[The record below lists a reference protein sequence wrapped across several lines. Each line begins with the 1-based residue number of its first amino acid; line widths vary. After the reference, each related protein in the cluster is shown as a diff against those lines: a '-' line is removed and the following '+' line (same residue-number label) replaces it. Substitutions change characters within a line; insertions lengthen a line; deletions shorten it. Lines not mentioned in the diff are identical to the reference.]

1 MSDKWWDMSDDELDD
16 LFREASDKVEIPFDQ
31 SSLDKLK
38 NKLEPQPAIIPESR
52 YKYERWLLLLFLLC
66 FVGGITIYYFTKNNL
81 AERLTTKTEVKKNQL
96 ESPKEVSKASKQST
110 TKEEELTKN
119 IVNPNAVSAV
129 ENTKTVVQPK
139 EQSSVE
145 SVDKSTVIENKVD
158 AVSKR
163 NEKNNPKSLKIF
175 KSTPSLSKN
184 KITSKSFTN
193 FNHTSPTQEL
203 SNIRQKEQHSA
214 GQKIIDNIGQKT
226 IGEDVSSTQGNLVSD
241 NALKTSES
249 LALLT
254 SKPLKPLKSAL
265 EITLPEFEESS
276 SEPHI
281 SPLVKSNKFSRFGVR
296 LSIAPDANGVETL
309 SGFALGKS
317 AGILFEYNIT
327 KRIVIQTGAV
337 YSSKKYSTGIE
348 NYHAWAKNW
357 TTRPVL
363 PTSVEGDCQ
372 ILDIPFNIR
381 YNVLQK
387 AKDTWFVSVG
397 ASSYLMLTEG
407 YDYYYPEGVT
417 VPTNF
422 PRSVSWKRD
431 NDYFMSSLNISFGFE
446 KRINNHLSIQ
456 AEPYLKTPLKE
467 VGRGKVNLYSSGIMF
482 SLKYGF

>member
-16 LFREASDKVEIPFDQ
+16 LIREASDKVEIPFDQ

-38 NKLEPQPAIIPESR
+38 NKLAPQSAIIPKSR

-66 FVGGITIYYFTKNNL
+66 FVSGITIYYFTKNNL
-81 AERLTTKTEVKKNQL
+81 TEKLTTETQLNNNQL
-96 ESPKEVSKASKQST
+96 ESQKEVSKASKQST
-110 TKEEELTKN
+110 TKGEELSEN
-119 IVNPNAVSAV
+119 ITNANAVSV
-129 ENTKTVVQPK
+129 PDDKKTTVQPK
-139 EQSSVE
+139 VE
-145 SVDKSTVIENKVD
+145 SVDKGTVIENKVD
-158 AVSKR
+158 AVSKH
-163 NEKNNPKSLKIF
+163 NEKVNSKSLKTF
-175 KSTPSLSKN
+175 KSIPSLVKN
-184 KITSKSFTN
+184 KVTSKSFTN
-193 FNHTSPTQEL
+193 FNYTSRVQEV
-203 SNIRQKEQHSA
+203 SNIRQTGINSD
-214 GQKIIDNIGQKT
+214 GQRSIDNIGKKE
-226 IGEDVSSTQGNLVSD
+226 IGQGVSFTQGNVTRD
-241 NALKTSES
+241 NSLKTSES
-249 LALLT
+249 LSLLT
-254 SKPLKPLKSAL
+254 GKPLKPLKSAL

-276 SEPHI
+276 SEPRV

-296 LSIAPDANGVETL
+296 LSIAPDANGVESL
-309 SGFALGKS
+309 AGFALGKS

-357 TTRPVL
+357 ATRPVL

-387 AKDTWFVSVG
+387 AKDTWFVSAG

-407 YDYYYPEGVT
+407 YEYYYPETAT
-417 VPTNF
+417 VPPNF
-422 PRSVSWKRD
+422 PRYVSWKRD

-456 AEPYLKTPLKE
+456 AEPYLKAPLKE